1 MKTFT
6 MIRNLVALVETKELS
21 RGREAIRGLVA
32 IARSNRDNGAGVMA
46 CKAIRHLWAKR

>member
-6 MIRNLVALVETKELS
+6 MIRDLVALVETKELS

-32 IARSNRDNGAGVMA
+32 IAKANKDNGAGAMA
-46 CKAIRHLWAKR
+46 CKAIRHLWARR